1 MENKVDGFIQQGDVL
16 IEPCAALPD
25 GCNKVVAHPR
35 GFVLAE
41 GEHTGHAHV
50 IDKVADI
57 EFVEKD
63 GMFFIVNKNPVK
75 VTHEEHNAV
84 TIPPGVWRVRGVK
97 EYDHF
102 AEEARAVRD

>member
-1 MENKVDGFIQQGDVL
+1 MKELFQQGDVL
-16 IEPCAALPD
+16 IESVEEIPIDAKAVAA
-25 GCNKVVAHPR
+25 KPR
-35 GFVLAE
+35 GYVLAE

-63 GMFFIVNKNPVK
+63 GMFYIKNKKSVS
-75 VTHEEHNAV
+75 VTHEEHNPI
-84 TIPPGVWRVRGVK
+84 TIPPGLWRVRGVR

-102 AEEARAVRD
+102 LEDSRRVQD